1 MHVQVE
7 DNDVRHNEQK
17 WERYDISDQEEK
29 KGNKSKRQQH
39 TVWGNNKYSNIMTI
53 TVLLKPLRK
62 VSVWKTATG
71 LMNLNLSQEKR
82 SKFC

>member
-17 WERYDISDQEEK
+17 WEGYDISDQEEK
-29 KGNKSKRQQH
+29 KGNKSKRQQYA
-39 TVWGNNKYSNIMTI
+39 VWGNNKYSNIMTI

>member
-17 WERYDISDQEEK
+17 WEGYDISDKEEK
-29 KGNKSKRQQH
+29 KGNKSKCQQCA
-39 TVWGNNKYSNIMTI
+39 VWGNNKYSNIMTI